1 MARRLRS
8 LALTAVIAVLPGL
21 ASCANGPGP
30 SLESKANAAAQTG
43 PDAQCAIGNRPF
55 FGDTHLHTALSPD
68 AGLAGTKLGL
78 DEAYR
83 FARGETV
90 TSNSGQQAALKRP
103 LDFLVVADHSENLG
117 LAQGLEASNPELLK
131 SSLGQELHD
140 LLKAGKGR
148 EAFYLLVQWMAKGDE
163 ALVSND
169 AYMTSVWEMNN
180 TVAERYN
187 NPGTFTSLIGYEW
200 TSQPGGGNL
209 HRVVIFRD
217 DKAMTDR
224 ILPFS
229 AFDSE
234 DVEDLWAFMEAY
246 ESQLGG
252 RVLAIPHNGNLSSGT
267 MFLPQHQKTRMAID
281 ADYARMRQRFEPII
295 EVTQA
300 KGTGETHPLL
310 SPEDEFASFNIVDN
324 SNLGGFKPT
333 TPEMIPYEYA
343 REALRRGLQ
352 LEQELGVNPFKF
364 GLIGSTDSHSSLP
377 STAEDNWWGKS
388 PALEPSPE
396 RWKDVLIKSSKDASL
411 DLTALQLGASG
422 LAGVWA
428 SGNTRTALWD
438 AMARKEVFG
447 TSGTRLTARVYG
459 GYDYTGEEIKSANW
473 AKSACAKGVPM
484 GGDLMAAA
492 EGQVPSFLIQARK
505 DPDGANLDRIQV
517 VKGWLDA
524 SGKTHE
530 QVFDVSWSDADKRPR
545 GADGKVPS
553 VGSSVNVR
561 EATYT
566 NTIGATNLTAHW
578 TDPSFDPSHKAFYY
592 VRVLEI
598 PTPTWLAYDRKNF
611 NLYDE
616 MPDQAPYTSQ
626 ERAYTSPIWYN
637 PT

>member
-1 MARRLRS
+1 V
-8 LALTAVIAVLPGL
+8 LTGVIALLPGL
-21 ASCANGPGP
+21 ASCANGPISP
-30 SLESKANAAAQTG
+30 LESKANASAQTG

-131 SSLGQELHD
+131 SSLGQQLHD

-148 EAFYLLVQWMAKGDE
+148 EAFYLLVQWMAKGSE

-169 AYMTSVWEMNN
+169 AYLTSVWEMNN

-217 DKAMTDR
+217 DKALTDKICRSPLSIRKMWR
-224 ILPFS
+224 ICGRSWRPMSRSSAVGCWPFPTT
-229 AFDSE
+229 
-234 DVEDLWAFMEAY
+234 
-246 ESQLGG
+246 
-252 RVLAIPHNGNLSSGT
+252 AISPAARCSCRSI
-267 MFLPQHQKTRMAID
+267 QKSRMAID

-324 SNLGGFKPT
+324 SNLGGIKPT

-428 SGNTRTALWD
+428 SGNSRTALWD

-459 GYDYTGEEIKSANW
+459 GYDYTGEEINSADW

-505 DPDGANLDRIQV
+505 DPDGANLDRIQI

-524 SGKTHE
+524 SGQTHE
-530 QVFDVSWSDADKRPR
+530 QVFDVSWSDADKRTR

-578 TDPSFDPSHKAFYY
+578 TDPSFDPSQKAFYY

-616 MPDQAPYTSQ
+616 MPDKAPYTSQ

-637 PT
+637 PA

>member
-1 MARRLRS
+1 MRTGVS
-8 LALTAVIAVLPGL
+8 ALTFTGVMAL
-21 ASCANGPGP
+21 ASVLSSCTSGPGAL
-30 SLESKANAAAQTG
+30 LESKAATSPVIEG
-43 PDAQCAIGNRPF
+43 AQCASGNRAY

-103 LDFLVVADHSENLG
+103 LDFLVVADHAENLG
-117 LAQGLEASNPELLK
+117 LAQGLADSDPELLK
-131 SSLGQELHD
+131 SSLGQQLNE

-148 EAFYLLVQWMAKGDE
+148 EAFYLLVQKMAKGSE
-163 ALVSND
+163 AKISNETF
-169 AYMTSVWEMNN
+169 MRNVWKQN
-180 TVAERYN
+180 TEAAERYN
-187 NPGTFTSLIGYEW
+187 DPGKFTALIGYEW
-200 TSQPGGGNL
+200 TSQPGGGNI
-209 HRVVIFRD
+209 HRVVVFRD
-217 DKAMTDR
+217 NKALADQ

-229 AFDSE
+229 NFDSE
-234 DVEDLWAFMEAY
+234 DVEDLWAFMNFY
-246 ESQLGG
+246 EENTGG

-267 MFLPQHQKTRMAID
+267 MFLPSHQKTGKAID
-281 ADYARMRQRFEPII
+281 ADYARMRHRFEPLV

-300 KGTGETHPLL
+300 KGTSETHPLL
-310 SPEDEFASFNIVDN
+310 SPEDEFANFNIVDN
-324 SNLGGFKPT
+324 SNLGGIVAT
-333 TPEMIPYEYA
+333 TPEMLPYEYSRA
-343 REALRRGLQ
+343 ALRRGLQ
-352 LEQELGVNPFKF
+352 LEQQLGVNPFKF
-364 GLIGSTDSHSSLP
+364 GMIGSTDSHSSLP

-396 RWKDVLIKSSKDASL
+396 RWKDVLIKSSKDSSL

-428 SGNTRTALWD
+428 SDNTRTDIWD

-447 TSGTRLTARVYG
+447 TSGTRLTVRVYG
-459 GYDYTGEEIKSANW
+459 GYDYTGEELKAADW
-473 AKSACAKGVPM
+473 AKQVCASGVPM
-484 GGDLMAAA
+484 GGDLMAAT
-492 EGQVPSFLIQARK
+492 EGQIPSLLVQARK

-524 SGKTHE
+524 NGETHE
-530 QVFDVSWSDADKRPR
+530 QVFDVSWSDPDQRMR

-553 VGSSVNVR
+553 VGSSVNER

-566 NTIGATNLTAHW
+566 NAIGAPILTGYW
-578 TDPSFDPSHKAFYY
+578 KDPAFDPTQKAFYY
-592 VRVLEI
+592 VRVMEI
-598 PTPTWLAYDRKNF
+598 PTPTWLAYDRKNY

-616 MPDQAPYTSQ
+616 MPATAPYTSQ

-637 PT
+637 PS

>member
-1 MARRLRS
+1 MAGRLRS
-8 LALTAVIAVLPGL
+8 LALTGVVALLPGL
-21 ASCANGPGP
+21 TACGDEPGAVLGARANSEVVAGA
-30 SLESKANAAAQTG
+30 E
-43 PDAQCAIGNRPF
+43 AQCFSGNRPY

-90 TSNSGQQAALKRP
+90 TSNSGQKAALKRP

-117 LAQGLEASNPELLK
+117 LAQGLETSNPELLK
-131 SSLGQELHD
+131 TSLGQELHD
-140 LLKAGKGR
+140 MLKAGKGR
-148 EAFYLLVQWMAKGDE
+148 EAFYLLVQWMAKGSE

-169 AYMTSVWEMNN
+169 TYLTSVWQTNT

-200 TSQPGGGNL
+200 TSQPSGGNL

-217 DKAMTDR
+217 DKSLTDK

-234 DVEDLWAFMEAY
+234 DAEDLWDFMAAY
-246 ESQLGG
+246 ERETGG

-267 MFLPQHQKTRMAID
+267 MFLPRHQKSGMPID
-281 ADYARMRQRFEPII
+281 ADYARMRQRFEPLI

-333 TPEMIPYEYA
+333 TPEMFPYEYA
-343 REALRRGLQ
+343 RAALRRGLK

-364 GLIGSTDSHSSLP
+364 GMVGSTDSHSSLP
-377 STAEDNWWGKS
+377 STAEDAWWGKS

-428 SGNTRTALWD
+428 SSNTRTSLWD

-447 TSGTRLTARVYG
+447 TSGTRMTVRMYG
-459 GYDYTGEEIKSANW
+459 GYDYTGADIKAADW
-473 AKSACAKGVPM
+473 AKAACAKGVPM
-484 GGDLMAAA
+484 GGDLAAAA
-492 EGQVPSFLIQARK
+492 EGQVPTFLVQARK

-524 SGKTHE
+524 AGKTHE
-530 QVFDVSWSDADKRPR
+530 RVFDVSWSDADKRPR
-545 GADGKVPS
+545 GANGKVPS
-553 VGSSVNVR
+553 VGSSVNER

-566 NTIGATNLTAHW
+566 NDIGATTLTAHW
-578 TDPSFDPSHKAFYY
+578 SDPSFDPAQKAFYY
-592 VRVLEI
+592 VRVMEI

-611 NLYDE
+611 NLHDE
-616 MPDQAPYTSQ
+616 MPAKAPYTSQ

-637 PT
+637 PS

>member
-1 MARRLRS
+1 MAGRLRS
-8 LALTAVIAVLPGL
+8 LALTGVVALLPGL
-21 ASCANGPGP
+21 TACGDEPGAVLGARANSEVVAGA
-30 SLESKANAAAQTG
+30 E
-43 PDAQCAIGNRPF
+43 AQCFSGNRPY

-90 TSNSGQQAALKRP
+90 TSNSGQKAALKRP

-117 LAQGLEASNPELLK
+117 LAQGLETSNPELLK
-131 SSLGQELHD
+131 TSLGQELHD
-140 LLKAGKGR
+140 MLKAGKGR
-148 EAFYLLVQWMAKGDE
+148 EAFYLLVQWMAKGSE

-169 AYMTSVWEMNN
+169 TYLTSVWQTNT

-217 DKAMTDR
+217 DKSLTDK

-234 DVEDLWAFMEAY
+234 DAEDLWDFMAAY
-246 ESQLGG
+246 ERETGG

-267 MFLPQHQKTRMAID
+267 MFLPRHQKSGMPID
-281 ADYARMRQRFEPII
+281 ADYARMRQRFEPLI

-333 TPEMIPYEYA
+333 TPEMFPYEYTRA
-343 REALRRGLQ
+343 ALRRGLK

-364 GLIGSTDSHSSLP
+364 GMVGSTDSHSSLP
-377 STAEDNWWGKS
+377 STAEDAWWGKS

-428 SGNTRTALWD
+428 SSNTRTSLWD

-447 TSGTRLTARVYG
+447 TSGTRMTVRMYG
-459 GYDYTGEEIKSANW
+459 GYDYTGADIKAADW
-473 AKSACAKGVPM
+473 AKAACAKGVPM
-484 GGDLMAAA
+484 GGDLAAAA
-492 EGQVPSFLIQARK
+492 EGQVPTFLVQARK

-524 SGKTHE
+524 AGKTHE
-530 QVFDVSWSDADKRPR
+530 RVFDVSWSDADKRPR
-545 GADGKVPS
+545 GANGKVPS
-553 VGSSVNVR
+553 VGSSVNER

-566 NTIGATNLTAHW
+566 NDIGATTLTSHW
-578 TDPSFDPSHKAFYY
+578 SDPSFDPAQKAFYY
-592 VRVLEI
+592 VRVMEI

-611 NLYDE
+611 NLHDE
-616 MPDQAPYTSQ
+616 MPAKAPYTSQ

-637 PT
+637 PS

>member
-1 MARRLRS
+1 MAGRLRS
-8 LALTAVIAVLPGL
+8 LALTGVVALLPGL
-21 ASCANGPGP
+21 TACGDEPGAVLGARANSEVVAGA
-30 SLESKANAAAQTG
+30 E
-43 PDAQCAIGNRPF
+43 AQCFSGNRPY

-90 TSNSGQQAALKRP
+90 TSNSGQKAALKRP

-117 LAQGLEASNPELLK
+117 LAQGLETSNPELLK
-131 SSLGQELHD
+131 TSLGQELHD
-140 LLKAGKGR
+140 MLKAGKGR
-148 EAFYLLVQWMAKGDE
+148 EAFYLLVQWMAKGSE

-169 AYMTSVWEMNN
+169 TYLTSVWQTNT

-217 DKAMTDR
+217 DKSLTDK

-234 DVEDLWAFMEAY
+234 DAEDLWDFMAAY
-246 ESQLGG
+246 ERETGG

-267 MFLPQHQKTRMAID
+267 MFLPRHQKSGMPID
-281 ADYARMRQRFEPII
+281 ADYARMRQRFEPLI

-333 TPEMIPYEYA
+333 TPEMFPYEYA
-343 REALRRGLQ
+343 RAALRRGLK

-364 GLIGSTDSHSSLP
+364 GMVGSTDSHSSLP
-377 STAEDNWWGKS
+377 STAEDAWWGKS

-428 SGNTRTALWD
+428 SSNTRTSLWD

-447 TSGTRLTARVYG
+447 TSGTRMTVRMYG
-459 GYDYTGEEIKSANW
+459 GYDYTGADIKAADW
-473 AKSACAKGVPM
+473 AKAACAKGVPM
-484 GGDLMAAA
+484 GGDLAAAA
-492 EGQVPSFLIQARK
+492 EGQVPTFLVQARK

-524 SGKTHE
+524 AGKTHE
-530 QVFDVSWSDADKRPR
+530 RVFDVSWSDADKRPR
-545 GADGKVPS
+545 GANGKVPS
-553 VGSSVNVR
+553 VGSSVNER

-566 NTIGATNLTAHW
+566 NDIGATTLTSHW
-578 TDPSFDPSHKAFYY
+578 SDPSFDPAQKAFYY
-592 VRVLEI
+592 VRVMEI

-611 NLYDE
+611 NLHDE
-616 MPDQAPYTSQ
+616 MPAKAPYTSQ

-637 PT
+637 PS

>member
-1 MARRLRS
+1 MAL
-8 LALTAVIAVLPGL
+8 LPGL
-21 ASCANGPGP
+21 TACGG
-30 SLESKANAAAQTG
+30 ESGAVLGGKANTEVVAGAK
-43 PDAQCAIGNRPF
+43 AQCFSGNRPY

-90 TSNSGQQAALKRP
+90 TSNSGQKAALKRP

-131 SSLGQELHD
+131 TSLGQELHD
-140 LLKAGKGR
+140 MLKAGKGR
-148 EAFYLLVQWMAKGDE
+148 EAFYLLVQWMAKGSE

-169 AYMTSVWEMNN
+169 TYLTSVWQTNT

-217 DKAMTDR
+217 DKSLTDK

-234 DVEDLWAFMEAY
+234 DAEDLLDFMAAY
-246 ESQLGG
+246 ERETGG

-267 MFLPQHQKTRMAID
+267 MFLPRHQKSGMPID
-281 ADYARMRQRFEPII
+281 ADYARMRQRFEPLI

-333 TPEMIPYEYA
+333 TPEMFPYEYA
-343 REALRRGLQ
+343 RAALRRGLK

-364 GLIGSTDSHSSLP
+364 GMVGSTDSHSSLP
-377 STAEDNWWGKS
+377 STAEDAWWGKS

-428 SGNTRTALWD
+428 SSNTRTSLWD

-447 TSGTRLTARVYG
+447 TSGTRMTVRMYG
-459 GYDYTGEEIKSANW
+459 GYDYTGADIKAADW
-473 AKSACAKGVPM
+473 AKAACAKGVPM
-484 GGDLMAAA
+484 GGDLAAAA
-492 EGQVPSFLIQARK
+492 EGQVPTFLVQARK

-524 SGKTHE
+524 AGKTHE
-530 QVFDVSWSDADKRPR
+530 RVFDVSWSDADKRPR
-545 GADGKVPS
+545 SANGKVPS
-553 VGSSVNVR
+553 VGSSVNER

-566 NTIGATNLTAHW
+566 NDIGATTLTAHW
-578 TDPSFDPSHKAFYY
+578 SDPSFDPAQKAFYY
-592 VRVLEI
+592 VRVMEI

-616 MPDQAPYTSQ
+616 MPAKAPYTSQ

-637 PT
+637 PS

>member
-1 MARRLRS
+1 MAGRLRS
-8 LALTAVIAVLPGL
+8 LALTGVVALLPGL
-21 ASCANGPGP
+21 TACGDEPGAVLGARANSEVVAGA
-30 SLESKANAAAQTG
+30 E
-43 PDAQCAIGNRPF
+43 AQCFSGNRPY

-90 TSNSGQQAALKRP
+90 TSNSGQKAALKRP

-131 SSLGQELHD
+131 TSLGQELHD
-140 LLKAGKGR
+140 MLKAGKGR
-148 EAFYLLVQWMAKGDE
+148 EAFYLLVQWMAKGSE

-169 AYMTSVWEMNN
+169 TYLTSVWQTNT

-217 DKAMTDR
+217 DKSLTDK

-234 DVEDLWAFMEAY
+234 DAEDLWDFMAAY
-246 ESQLGG
+246 ERETGG

-267 MFLPQHQKTRMAID
+267 MFLPRHQKSGMPID
-281 ADYARMRQRFEPII
+281 ADYARMRQRFEPLI

-333 TPEMIPYEYA
+333 TPEMFPYEYA
-343 REALRRGLQ
+343 RAALRRGLK

-364 GLIGSTDSHSSLP
+364 GMVGSTDSHSSLP
-377 STAEDNWWGKS
+377 STAEDAWWGKS

-428 SGNTRTALWD
+428 SSNTRTSLWD

-447 TSGTRLTARVYG
+447 TSGTRMTVRMYG
-459 GYDYTGEEIKSANW
+459 GYDYTGADIKAADW
-473 AKSACAKGVPM
+473 AKAACAKGVPM
-484 GGDLMAAA
+484 GGDLAAAA
-492 EGQVPSFLIQARK
+492 EGQVPTFLVQARK

-524 SGKTHE
+524 AGKTHE
-530 QVFDVSWSDADKRPR
+530 RVFDVSWSDADKRPR
-545 GADGKVPS
+545 GANGKVPS
-553 VGSSVNVR
+553 VGSSVNER

-566 NTIGATNLTAHW
+566 NDIGATTLTAHW
-578 TDPSFDPSHKAFYY
+578 SDPSFDPAQKAFYY
-592 VRVLEI
+592 VRVMEI

-611 NLYDE
+611 NLHDE
-616 MPDQAPYTSQ
+616 MPAKAPYTSQ

-637 PT
+637 PS

>member
-1 MARRLRS
+1 M
-8 LALTAVIAVLPGL
+8 LTGVIALLPGL
-21 ASCANGPGP
+21 ASCANGPISP
-30 SLESKANAAAQTG
+30 LESKANASAQTG

-131 SSLGQELHD
+131 SSLGQQLHD

-148 EAFYLLVQWMAKGDE
+148 EAFYLLVQWMAKGSE

-169 AYMTSVWEMNN
+169 AYLTSVWEMNN

-217 DKAMTDR
+217 DKALTDK

-234 DVEDLWAFMEAY
+234 DVEDLWAFMAAY

-267 MFLPQHQKTRMAID
+267 MFLPQHQKSRMAID
-281 ADYARMRQRFEPII
+281 ADYARMRQRFEPIT

-310 SPEDEFASFNIVDN
+310 SPEDEFANFNIVDN
-324 SNLGGFKPT
+324 SNLGGIKPT
-333 TPEMIPYEYA
+333 TPEMIPYEYS

-428 SGNTRTALWD
+428 SGNSRTALWD

-459 GYDYTGEEIKSANW
+459 GYDYTGEEINSADW

-505 DPDGANLDRIQV
+505 DPDGANLDRIQI

-524 SGKTHE
+524 SGQTHE
-530 QVFDVSWSDADKRPR
+530 QVFDVSWSDADQRTR

-578 TDPSFDPSHKAFYY
+578 IDPSFDPS
-592 VRVLEI
+592 
-598 PTPTWLAYDRKNF
+598 
-611 NLYDE
+611 
-616 MPDQAPYTSQ
+616 
-626 ERAYTSPIWYN
+626 
-637 PT
+637 

>member
-1 MARRLRS
+1 MPSRVRA
-8 LALTAVIAVLPGL
+8 LALTGVIALSSGL
-21 ASCANGPGP
+21 SSCTSGPGTP
-30 SLESKANAAAQTG
+30 LESKAAASSVIED
-43 PDAQCAIGNRPF
+43 PQCASGNRAY

-83 FARGETV
+83 FAKGETV

-103 LDFLVVADHSENLG
+103 LDFLVVADHAENLG
-117 LAQGLEASNPELLK
+117 LAQGMEKSDPELLK
-131 SSLGQELHD
+131 SPLGQQLND
-140 LLKAGKGR
+140 LLKAGKGV
-148 EAFYLLVQWMAKGDE
+148 EAFNLLVQKMGGGRD
-163 ALVSND
+163 ALISND
-169 AYMTSVWEMNN
+169 AYMRSVWEYN
-180 TVAERYN
+180 TEVAERYN
-187 NPGTFTSLIGYEW
+187 APGKFSTLIGYEW

-209 HRVVIFRD
+209 HRVVVFRD
-217 DKAMTDR
+217 NKALADQ

-234 DVEDLWAFMEAY
+234 DVEDLWAFMNYY
-246 ESQLGG
+246 EQNTGG

-267 MFLPQHQKTRMAID
+267 MFLPRHQKTGEPID
-281 ADYARMRQRFEPII
+281 ADYARMRHRFEPLV

-310 SPEDEFASFNIVDN
+310 SPEDEFAGFNIVDHT
-324 SNLGGFKPT
+324 NLGGTKPI
-333 TPEMIPYEYA
+333 TPDMYPYEYA
-343 REALRRGLQ
+343 RAALRQGLQ
-352 LEQELGVNPFKF
+352 LEQQLGVNPFKF
-364 GLIGSTDSHSSLP
+364 GMVGSTDSHSSLP
-377 STAEDNWWGKS
+377 STAEDNWWGKA
-388 PALEPSPE
+388 PMLEPSPE

-447 TSGTRLTARVYG
+447 TSGTRLTVRVYG
-459 GYDYTGEEIKSANW
+459 GYDYTGEELKAADW
-473 AKSACAKGVPM
+473 AQQVCADGVPM
-484 GGDLMAAA
+484 GGDLMAAS
-492 EGQVPSFLIQARK
+492 EGQIPSLLVQARK

-524 SGKTHE
+524 DGETHE
-530 QVFDVSWSDADKRPR
+530 QVFDVSWSDPDQRMR

-553 VGSSVNVR
+553 VGSSVNER

-566 NTIGATNLTAHW
+566 NTIGAPTLTGYW
-578 TDPSFDPSHKAFYY
+578 KDPAFDPSQKAFYY
-592 VRVLEI
+592 VRVMEI
-598 PTPTWLAYDRKNF
+598 PTPTWLAYDRKNY

-616 MPDQAPYTSQ
+616 MPATAPYTSQ

-637 PT
+637 PS

>member
-1 MARRLRS
+1 MRTGVS
-8 LALTAVIAVLPGL
+8 ALTVTGVMAL
-21 ASCANGPGP
+21 ASVLSSCTSGPGAL
-30 SLESKANAAAQTG
+30 LESKAATSPVIEG
-43 PDAQCAIGNRPF
+43 AQCASGNRAY

-103 LDFLVVADHSENLG
+103 LDFLVVADHAENLG
-117 LAQGLEASNPELLK
+117 LAQGLADSDPELLK
-131 SSLGQELHD
+131 SSLGQQLNEM
-140 LLKAGKGR
+140 LKAGKGR
-148 EAFYLLVQWMAKGDE
+148 EAFYLLVQKMAKGSE
-163 ALVSND
+163 AKISNETF
-169 AYMTSVWEMNN
+169 MRNVWKYN
-180 TVAERYN
+180 TEAAERFN
-187 NPGTFTSLIGYEW
+187 DPGKFTALIGYEW

-209 HRVVIFRD
+209 HRVVVFRD
-217 DKAMTDR
+217 NKALADQ

-229 AFDSE
+229 NFDSE
-234 DVEDLWAFMEAY
+234 DVEDLWAFMNFY
-246 ESQLGG
+246 EENTGG

-267 MFLPQHQKTRMAID
+267 MFLPSHQKTGKAID
-281 ADYARMRQRFEPII
+281 ADYARMRHRFEPLV

-310 SPEDEFASFNIVDN
+310 SPEDEFANFNIVDN
-324 SNLGGFKPT
+324 SNLGGIVAT
-333 TPEMIPYEYA
+333 TPEMLPYEYSRA
-343 REALRRGLQ
+343 ALRRGLQ
-352 LEQELGVNPFKF
+352 LEQQLGVNPFKF
-364 GLIGSTDSHSSLP
+364 GMIGSTDSHSSLP

-428 SGNTRTALWD
+428 SSNTRTGLWD

-447 TSGTRLTARVYG
+447 TSGTRLTVRVYG
-459 GYDYTGEEIKSANW
+459 GYDYTGEELKAADW
-473 AKSACAKGVPM
+473 AKQVCASGVPM
-484 GGDLMAAA
+484 GGDLMAAT
-492 EGQVPSFLIQARK
+492 EGQIPSLLVQARK

-524 SGKTHE
+524 NGETHE
-530 QVFDVSWSDADKRPR
+530 QVFDVSWSDPDQRTR

-553 VGSSVNVR
+553 VGSSVNER

-566 NTIGATNLTAHW
+566 NAIGAPILTGYW
-578 TDPSFDPSHKAFYY
+578 KDPAFDPTQKAFYY
-592 VRVLEI
+592 VRVMEI
-598 PTPTWLAYDRKNF
+598 PTPTWLAYDRKNY

-616 MPDQAPYTSQ
+616 MPATVPYTSQ

-637 PT
+637 PS

>member
-1 MARRLRS
+1 MMRTGVSA
-8 LALTAVIAVLPGL
+8 LALTSIVALASGL
-21 ASCANGPGP
+21 ASCTSGPTTL
-30 SLESKANAAAQTG
+30 LESKGATSAVIEG
-43 PDAQCAIGNRPF
+43 AQCASGNRAY

-103 LDFLVVADHSENLG
+103 LDFLVVADHAENLG
-117 LAQGLEASNPELLK
+117 LAQGLADSDPELLK
-131 SSLGQELHD
+131 SPLGQQLNEM
-140 LLKAGKGR
+140 LKAGKGR
-148 EAFYLLVQWMAKGDE
+148 EAFYLLVQKMAKGSE
-163 ALVSND
+163 AKISNETF
-169 AYMTSVWEMNN
+169 MRNVWKQN
-180 TVAERYN
+180 TEAAERYN
-187 NPGTFTSLIGYEW
+187 DPGKFTALIGYEW
-200 TSQPGGGNL
+200 TSQPGGGNI
-209 HRVVIFRD
+209 HRVVVFRD
-217 DKAMTDR
+217 NKALADQ

-229 AFDSE
+229 NFDSE
-234 DVEDLWAFMEAY
+234 DVEDLWAFMNFY
-246 ESQLGG
+246 EENTGG

-267 MFLPQHQKTRMAID
+267 MFLPSHQKTGKAID
-281 ADYARMRQRFEPII
+281 ADYARMRHRFEPLV

-310 SPEDEFASFNIVDN
+310 SPEDEFANFNIVDN
-324 SNLGGFKPT
+324 SNLGGIVAT
-333 TPEMIPYEYA
+333 TPEMLPFEYSRA
-343 REALRRGLQ
+343 ALRRGLQ
-352 LEQELGVNPFKF
+352 LEQQLGVNPFKF
-364 GLIGSTDSHSSLP
+364 GMVGSTDSHSSLP

-428 SGNTRTALWD
+428 SSNTRTGLWD

-447 TSGTRLTARVYG
+447 TSGTRLTVRVYG
-459 GYDYTGEEIKSANW
+459 GYDYTGEELKAADW
-473 AKSACAKGVPM
+473 AKQVCASGVPM
-484 GGDLMAAA
+484 GGDLMAAT
-492 EGQVPSFLIQARK
+492 EGQIPSLLVQARK

-524 SGKTHE
+524 NGETHE
-530 QVFDVSWSDADKRPR
+530 QVFDVSWSDPDQRTR

-553 VGSSVNVR
+553 VGSSVNER

-566 NTIGATNLTAHW
+566 NAIGAPILTGYW
-578 TDPSFDPSHKAFYY
+578 KDPAFDPTQKSFYY
-592 VRVLEI
+592 VRVIEI
-598 PTPTWLAYDRKNF
+598 PTPTWLAYDRKNY

-616 MPDQAPYTSQ
+616 MPATAPYTSQ

-637 PT
+637 PS